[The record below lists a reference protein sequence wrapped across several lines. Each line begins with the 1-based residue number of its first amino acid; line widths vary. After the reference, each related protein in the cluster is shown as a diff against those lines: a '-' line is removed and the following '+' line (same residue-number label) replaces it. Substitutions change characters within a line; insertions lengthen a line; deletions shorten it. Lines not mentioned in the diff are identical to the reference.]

1 MKDFFLSMTPSIG
14 GEFKILDNKQD
25 TSLPI
30 TLEEKSHRFLI
41 GIELESILET
51 ILHWYN
57 LCKKVRK
64 KYLTNVSFNYSIKK
78 KVKGGTGGGAQTNN
92 CKTLPNSSNS
102 PGMGG
107 LTHHMQAGN
116 NAGNAMQGPKHP
128 GARNSG
134 TMGDA
139 TTAGEAISSAIVKY
153 NYQAQQVKTI
163 ELYIS
168 S

>member
-1 MKDFFLSMTPSIG
+1 
-14 GEFKILDNKQD
+14 
-25 TSLPI
+25 
-30 TLEEKSHRFLI
+30 
-41 GIELESILET
+41 
-51 ILHWYN
+51 
-57 LCKKVRK
+57 
-64 KYLTNVSFNYSIKK
+64 
-78 KVKGGTGGGAQTNN
+78 
-92 CKTLPNSSNS
+92 
-102 PGMGG
+102 MGG

-168 S
+168 SWNG